1 MAPEGGVG
9 RQGDGRGVL
18 VGELVVAGCEAASVL
33 ASVEKDLTHS
43 RERGPPC
50 RIFRLWPRVPRMTR
64 VILPLRRFAHN
75 QTASQPKLGAKRRV
89 RLGAYSSAAGTIVT
103 SRRCRAS
110 ASGCEGSRG
119 DR

>member
-18 VGELVVAGCEAASVL
+18 VGELVVAGCDAASVL
-33 ASVEKDLTHS
+33 DSVDGNLTHS
-43 RERGPPC
+43 RKRGPPC
-50 RIFRLWPRVPRMTR
+50 RIFRLQPRVPRMTR

-75 QTASQPKLGAKRRV
+75 QTASQPEPGAKRRV
-89 RLGAYSSAAGTIVT
+89 RLGAPASAAGTIVT
-103 SRRCRAS
+103 LRRCRAS

-119 DR
+119 DQ